1 MVQARPSPAT
11 FAIGTRAYT
20 SQMHRCANPSLSR
33 GIACAIHGYP
43 QLANKHVP
51 HLLVEPLTAPL
62 PEAVASILVSPILSI
77 LLLIVGVFVVF
88 ALLRFVFRLTM
99 RVVGCVVTLL
109 ILAGIAAILFFFFF

>member
-1 MVQARPSPAT
+1 M
-11 FAIGTRAYT
+11 
-20 SQMHRCANPSLSR
+20 
-33 GIACAIHGYP
+33 
-43 QLANKHVP
+43 
-51 HLLVEPLTAPL
+51 
-62 PEAVASILVSPILSI
+62 SPILSI